1 MIATDKRVA
10 CVHGTYKHKRLL
22 HKGNYKSSTRNV
34 IPFPHSNYIIIKD
47 CLANDKYRKFK
58 LFEMDMVETKLPLT
72 WKTIRD
78 QGSSYH
84 FLRMFMYMTVNQ
96 MAFRLLVEQQM
107 PF

>member
-34 IPFPHSNYIIIKD
+34 IPFPHSNYI
-47 CLANDKYRKFK
+47 NDKYRKFK